1 MPTREPVT
9 FKPRDYHVSRTAFL
23 ESVFKDH
30 AWKTL
35 DIGNLGDGPVNVPV
49 REIVERNGGEYW
61 GLDCNA
67 NLAKSLGLER
77 QYTGD
82 AHNLRGV
89 IEDGMFDCV
98 YYGEVIEHGWRPVD
112 IIQECSRILK
122 PEGYIVL
129 DTPNVY
135 CLNNL
140 LRYLVR
146 GKDTLGL
153 EDMNLSYQEA
163 KDDFASWRAA
173 GNVLSQ
179 PQHKILY
186 SPAML
191 RQLLNMQGFDVLRTA
206 FIGKPVSLLRRLGYA
221 MFPQCSEK
229 IGIVAKKSDLESIF
243 GVDLPARGSV

>member
-1 MPTREPVT
+1 MPTREPVI
-9 FKPRDYHVSRTAFL
+9 FKPRDYHTKRTLFL
-23 ESVFKDH
+23 ESVFKGH
-30 AWKTL
+30 PWRTL
-35 DIGNLGDGPVNVPV
+35 DIGNLGDGPINVPV
-49 REIVERNGGEYW
+49 RQIVERNGGEYW

-67 NLAKSLGLER
+67 NLAKSLGFER
-77 QYTGD
+77 QFIGD

-89 IEDGMFDCV
+89 IEDGFFDCV
-98 YYGEVIEHGWRPVD
+98 YYGEVIEHSWRPVD

-122 PEGYIVL
+122 PGGYLIL

-135 CLNNL
+135 GLNNL
-140 LRYLVR
+140 LRYVIK

-153 EDMNLSYQEA
+153 EDVNLSYQEA
-163 KDDFASWRAA
+163 KDGFSSWRAS

-191 RQLLNMQGFDVLRTA
+191 RQLLNMQGFDVSRSA
-206 FIGKPVSLLRRLGYA
+206 FIGKPVSLFHRFVYA
-221 MFPQCSEK
+221 LLPQCSEK

-243 GVDLPARGSV
+243 NVSIPTR